1 MPRVNGWRSV
11 FFMKKKLLLFLQIGV
26 SLGLLIWLFQ
36 RDDLR
41 GQVSQVLREAEPTW
55 LLAGFLVAG
64 IGNFLGIWR
73 WGIFVN
79 MLHLRVPPWDVVR
92 IGLVGL
98 LFNSFL
104 IGAVGGDA
112 VKVLWLVARKEKKS
126 AALLSVAMDRM
137 SGVIA
142 LVMVSLVFM
151 LWRLDWLQQSTT
163 VTRLVHFIF
172 GYLAILVFLLV
183 FSFGIAWKKV
193 IDWLPTR
200 TPGYARIREFSATYR
215 LFISQWPRTLLGI
228 ALSVLGFFTYFLTF
242 YCAARAFQVQIP
254 LPNFFAI
261 MPTID
266 LIASL
271 PVSIGGFGVRE
282 HLFTV
287 LLGELASVPAA
298 QAVLISLGGTLL
310 TMVWGLGG
318 LIAFPSYK
326 RLEPTK
332 ETPVIP

>member
-1 MPRVNGWRSV
+1 
-11 FFMKKKLLLFLQIGV
+11 MKKKLLLLLQILV
-26 SLGLLIWLFQ
+26 SIGLLVWLFR

-41 GQVSQVLREAEPTW
+41 GQVAQVLREADPAW
-55 LLAGFLVAG
+55 LIGGFLAAG
-64 IGNFLGIWR
+64 VGNFVGIWR
-73 WGIFVN
+73 WGIFVK
-79 MLHLRVPPWDVVR
+79 MLHIRLPPWDLIR

-98 LFNSFL
+98 LFNNFL
-104 IGAVGGDA
+104 IGVVGGDA

-142 LVMVSLVFM
+142 LIVVSLSFM
-151 LWRLDWLQQSTT
+151 LWRLDWLQQSAT

-172 GYLAILVFLLV
+172 GYLAILLFLLI
-183 FSFGIAWKKV
+183 FSFGIAWNKFT
-193 IDWLPTR
+193 DWLPAR
-200 TPGYARIREFSATYR
+200 LPGRAHLLAFSASYR
-215 LFISQWPRTLLGI
+215 LFLVQWPRTLLGV
-228 ALSVLGFFTYFLTF
+228 ALSGVGFLTYFFTF
-242 YCAARAFQVQIP
+242 YCAARSFGVAVP
-254 LPNFFAI
+254 LSNFFAI

-287 LLGELASVPAA
+287 LLGELAAVPPA
-298 QAVLISLGGTLL
+298 QAVLISLAGALL

-318 LIAFPSYK
+318 LLAFPTYK
-326 RLEPTK
+326 RLREAPP
-332 ETPVIP
+332 TPVLP